1 MNKKEETVVI
11 VALCVAASSM
21 LILIAL
27 LTSIL
32 FKDECA
38 KDTELSKWTIC
49 IRKIEK
55 EGE

>member
-1 MNKKEETVVI
+1 MNKTEETVVI

-21 LILIAL
+21 LVLIAL

-32 FKDECA
+32 LKDECA

>member
-11 VALCVAASSM
+11 VALCVTAASM

-32 FKDECA
+32 MKDECA

>member
-1 MNKKEETVVI
+1 MNKKEEAIAI
-11 VALCVAASSM
+11 VSLCVAASSL
-21 LILIAL
+21 LILFAL

-32 FKDECA
+32 LKDECV

>member
-1 MNKKEETVVI
+1 MNKKEETVAI
-11 VALCVAASSM
+11 VSLCVASSSM

>member
-1 MNKKEETVVI
+1 MNKKEETITI
-11 VALCVAASSM
+11 VALCVAASSL
-21 LILIAL
+21 LILFAL

-32 FKDECA
+32 LKDECV

>member
-1 MNKKEETVVI
+1 MNKKEETVAI
-11 VALCVAASSM
+11 VALCVASSSM

-27 LTSIL
+27 LISIL
-32 FKDECA
+32 LKDECT

-49 IRKIEK
+49 VRKIEK